1 MSIIKSVTFLP
12 AFPGVFI
19 NFVHGRSEKSP
30 HNRLMAERLP
40 LSARQGGAPV
50 RPQGRISRRI
60 GSIRAAF
67 VHKSLDVSALPGVK

>member
-1 MSIIKSVTFLP
+1 
-12 AFPGVFI
+12 
-19 NFVHGRSEKSP
+19 
-30 HNRLMAERLP
+30 MAERLP